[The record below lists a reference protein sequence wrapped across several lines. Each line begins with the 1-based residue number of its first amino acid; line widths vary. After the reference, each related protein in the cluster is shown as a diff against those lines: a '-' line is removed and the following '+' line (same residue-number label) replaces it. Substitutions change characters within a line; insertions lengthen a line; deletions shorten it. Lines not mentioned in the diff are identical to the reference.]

1 MNLPTSSETHALD
14 QPELAFARRRALE
27 ILVRLVSPVVPH
39 INDENYARLQ
49 SAFAALVAGMP
60 WPQPDSVLL
69 AMDTVTIAEQI
80 TGKLRG
86 AVAAPWTRR
95 PTWSL

>member
-1 MNLPTSSETHALD
+1 
-14 QPELAFARRRALE
+14 
-27 ILVRLVSPVVPH
+27 
-39 INDENYARLQ
+39 
-49 SAFAALVAGMP
+49 MP